1 MSVTGERLNKC
12 AGIAHT
18 ISVRIYD
25 IIREVG
31 HGELTADNAL
41 HKLIEDVKNA
51 RDLGDDLLEMSKEVP
66 WDDRQMNKKG

>member
-1 MSVTGERLNKC
+1 MKVTGEKLNRC

-18 ISVRIYD
+18 ISVRIYN

-41 HKLIEDVKNA
+41 HKLVEDIKNA
-51 RDLGDDLLEMSKEVP
+51 RELGNDLLEMSEKLSWNEEVK
-66 WDDRQMNKKG
+66 DGE